1 VAGGGV
7 PPPVIDRDSTIA
19 SSKTN
24 SATIDQTL
32 KATKALDLY
41 LSMLAST
48 TPVTLMPSGPPASV
62 QSWEPPT
69 HCLNTNGARLTKST
83 PLATPPPP
91 LTNSLLPQVEGI
103 HRSLLPLS
111 YSFTSAGGEEG
122 SFSGVGNPVGL
133 KMEEEI
139 WLGMS
144 AGGILSDIRAVTAG
158 NVGEK
163 EDGKEDINV
172 LKRQLKWGH
181 LAPTAPAGVAVYP
194 TTSEDPFVID
204 SNMVDVLFAGG
215 SPGQGGG
222 GVIKLANKERRVVSV
237 PRFYERGEVVL
248 VEIGGKQ
255 RMKSVFFDIEK
266 SRI

>member
-1 VAGGGV
+1 
-7 PPPVIDRDSTIA
+7 
-19 SSKTN
+19 
-24 SATIDQTL
+24 
-32 KATKALDLY
+32 
-41 LSMLAST
+41 
-48 TPVTLMPSGPPASV
+48 
-62 QSWEPPT
+62 
-69 HCLNTNGARLTKST
+69 
-83 PLATPPPP
+83 
-91 LTNSLLPQVEGI
+91 
-103 HRSLLPLS
+103 
-111 YSFTSAGGEEG
+111 
-122 SFSGVGNPVGL
+122 
-133 KMEEEI
+133 MEEEI